1 MDKTIVITSN
11 RGVGCTF
18 LDWSILYLS
27 GQDDYYLVKEK
38 KYVPIT
44 HDPIN
49 NDKVSNAHNHIKNHP
64 TGSNNALRMIQH
76 LEQLSIDQ
84 SKIKTIYPFPLHL
97 DKSLQSLGISLEDF
111 KLDQSLRDK
120 TKQFIFD
127 DYRALLDQCLDLG
140 LPLIFVEANP
150 DPIGYYWHIRVLGR
164 MQSSDRR
171 AEDID
176 DLHQEM
182 IDLWFNESHKQPSFS
197 SNHIWDQR
205 EKLALD
211 LRPFSKDAFFKFGSR
226 HPYKH
231 IDCQDL
237 WNMPYDVIS
246 ECFDYLNL
254 KIQKDRRDHWNSIAS
269 IWQKMQHQNLKFYH
283 QLDHIVDAIVNGW
296 YFPLPRYDIRQEA
309 IIQHCLI
316 YQHNLNI
323 KTWNLE
329 SFPDNTQKLH
339 ALLEPNIH
347 KVPSIY

>member
-1 MDKTIVITSN
+1 MDKTIVITSD
-11 RGVGCTF
+11 RSVGCTF

-27 GQDDYYLVKEK
+27 GQDDHYLVKEK

-49 NDKVSNAHNHIKNHP
+49 NDKVSNAHNHNKNYSS
-64 TGSNNALRMIQH
+64 GSKDALRMIQH
-76 LEQLSIDQ
+76 LEQISTDQ

-97 DKSLQSLGISLEDF
+97 DRCLQNLGISLEDF
-111 KLDQSLRDK
+111 KLDQSLRNQA
-120 TKQFIFD
+120 KQFMFD
-127 DYRALLDQCLDLG
+127 DYRALLDQCLVLG

-150 DPIGYYWHIRVLGR
+150 SPIGYYWHTRSLDR
-164 MQSSDRR
+164 MKSSDRLPKNL
-171 AEDID
+171 D

-182 IDLWFNESHKQPSFS
+182 IDLWFHDSHKNSSFGS
-197 SNHIWDQR
+197 DYIWDQR
-205 EKLALD
+205 ERLALD
-211 LRPFSKDAFFKFGSR
+211 LRPFKKDGFFKFGSKLS
-226 HPYKH
+226 YKH

-237 WNMPYDVIS
+237 WNMPCDVVS
-246 ECFDYLNL
+246 ECFDYLKL
-254 KIQKDRRDHWNSIAS
+254 GIQKDRWDLWNSIAAT
-269 IWQKMQHQNLKFYH
+269 WQKIQHQNLKFYH
-283 QLDHIVDAIVNGW
+283 QLDHIVAAIVNGW
-296 YFPLPRYDIRQEA
+296 YFPLPKYDIKQEA